1 MGFPSGSAVR
11 NLPAVQDSQETQ
23 VPSLGWKDPLEEGMA
38 AHPSMLAWRIPWKEE
53 SGGLQFIG
61 SQRVRRD

>member
-11 NLPAVQDSQETQ
+11 NPPAVQDSQETQ
-23 VPSLGWKDPLEEGMA
+23 LPSLGWKDPLEEGMA
-38 AHPSMLAWRIPWKEE
+38 AHPGMLAWRIPWKEE